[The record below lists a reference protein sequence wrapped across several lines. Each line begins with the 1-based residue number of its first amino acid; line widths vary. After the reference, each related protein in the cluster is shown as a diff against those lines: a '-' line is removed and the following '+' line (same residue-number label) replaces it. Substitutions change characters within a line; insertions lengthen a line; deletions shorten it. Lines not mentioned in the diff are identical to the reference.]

1 MMELPPPPGED
12 KAAELGPFRAP
23 QIGEAQRRFWLI
35 IDAMLAALV
44 VVGLTGAW
52 AYSQVR
58 GSLRDLRAA
67 GLVSLLEAESRG
79 LQLWI
84 DEKERDAQRWAST
97 PRVQRAAHELLL
109 RAGRGEACAA
119 APQKA
124 LNDEIAPY
132 AAIEEVSAFNL
143 ITPDGRIVSSFH
155 PANCGRAVSERFMRQ
170 LSPAFAGRTVF
181 VRPWRERDR
190 LVAPGADPLEGPLAW
205 VATPVRGEDG
215 AVIAA
220 LTFGRLAAQRFASL
234 LVLSLAETSRDAYAF
249 DENATML
256 TQSRYGRELASAGA
270 VDDSQAAPLGISVRD
285 PGGNVL
291 AGFRPRVPQP
301 ERPLTALA
309 AAALAR
315 AEGTQGVLLAPYRN
329 YRGAEVI
336 GAWRWLPDSQMA
348 VAVEIEASEAYG
360 PLDFLQIAFGVL
372 TVLVLVSMTAAA
384 STSLW
389 AVRARIRESRRV
401 GQYRIEREIGE
412 GGMSNVYLATHAH
425 LKRPTAVK
433 VLKAHLATD
442 EAVTR
447 FQREAQLCS
456 QLSHPNTIEIYD
468 YGTTRDG
475 RWYYAM
481 EYLRGISVEDLVRRE
496 GPMPVARVVNVLRQ
510 ACGSLK
516 EAHDRG
522 WVHRD
527 VKPNNLMLCVRGGLH
542 DVVKVVDFGLIKQ
555 VRNPH
560 TRDIT
565 QYSRVLGTPLYMAPE
580 RLRNPADADARA
592 DIYALAAVAY
602 FAITGRPAFEA
613 ETDHDIVYR
622 VLNEPPP
629 RLAGSA
635 ARGVPAALDSLIAR
649 GLAKD
654 RESRPA
660 NIDEVLAV
668 LDEVAKELP
677 WTEADARAWWVSH
690 GVPLGVA
697 DDIQ

>member
-1 MMELPPPPGED
+1 
-12 KAAELGPFRAP
+12 
-23 QIGEAQRRFWLI
+23 
-35 IDAMLAALV
+35 
-44 VVGLTGAW
+44 
-52 AYSQVR
+52 
-58 GSLRDLRAA
+58 
-67 GLVSLLEAESRG
+67 
-79 LQLWI
+79 
-84 DEKERDAQRWAST
+84 
-97 PRVQRAAHELLL
+97 
-109 RAGRGEACAA
+109 
-119 APQKA
+119 
-124 LNDEIAPY
+124 
-132 AAIEEVSAFNL
+132 
-143 ITPDGRIVSSFH
+143 
-155 PANCGRAVSERFMRQ
+155 
-170 LSPAFAGRTVF
+170 
-181 VRPWRERDR
+181 
-190 LVAPGADPLEGPLAW
+190 
-205 VATPVRGEDG
+205 
-215 AVIAA
+215 
-220 LTFGRLAAQRFASL
+220 
-234 LVLSLAETSRDAYAF
+234 
-249 DENATML
+249 ML
-256 TQSRYGRELASAGA
+256 TQSRYARELASAGA
-270 VDDSQAAPLGISVRD
+270 IDDSQAAPSGISVRD
-285 PGGNVL
+285 PGGDVL
-291 AGFRPRVPQP
+291 AGFRPQVPQS

-315 AEGTQGVLLAPYRN
+315 SEGTRGVLLEPYRN

-348 VAVEIEASEAYG
+348 VAVEIEATEAYG
-360 PLDFLQIAFGVL
+360 PLDFLQIAFAVL
-372 TVLVLVSMTAAA
+372 TGLVLVSMTAAA

-389 AVRARIRESRRV
+389 AVRTRIRESKRV

-412 GGMSNVYLATHAH
+412 GGMSRVYLATHAH

-433 VLKAHLATD
+433 VLKPHLATD

-496 GPMPVARVVNVLRQ
+496 GPMPVARVVSVLRQ

-516 EAHDRG
+516 EAHERG

-565 QYSRVLGTPLYMAPE
+565 QYSKVLGTPLYMAPE
-580 RLRNPADADARA
+580 RLRNPADADSRV

-602 FAITGRPAFEA
+602 FAITGHPAFEA

-635 ARGVPAALDSLIAR
+635 VGGVPAALESLIAR
-649 GLAKD
+649 ALAKD

-660 NIDEVLAV
+660 TIDEVLAV
-668 LDEVAKELP
+668 LDEVAKDLP
-677 WTEADARAWWVSH
+677 WTEADARAWWVSR
-690 GVPLGVA
+690 GVALGVA
-697 DDIQ
+697 EDIQ

>member
-1 MMELPPPPGED
+1 MMQLPQPPDGD

-23 QIGEAQRRFWLI
+23 QIGEARKRFWLI
-35 IDAMLAALV
+35 IDAMLAAIV
-44 VVGLTGAW
+44 VVGLTGIW

-67 GLVSLLEAESRG
+67 GLVSLLEAETRG
-79 LQLWI
+79 LQLWV
-84 DEKERDAQRWAST
+84 DEKERDAERWAST
-97 PRVQRAAHELLL
+97 PPVQRAGRELLL
-109 RAGRGEACAA
+109 RASRGEVCAA
-119 APQKA
+119 APQRA

-143 ITPDGRIVSSFH
+143 ITRDGQIVSSFH
-155 PANCGRAVSERFMRQ
+155 SANCGRAVSERFMGQ
-170 LSPAFAGRTVF
+170 LAPVFAGRTVF
-181 VRPWRERDR
+181 VPPWRERDR
-190 LVAPGADPLEGPLAW
+190 LVTPGADTLEGPLAW
-205 VATPVRGEDG
+205 VATPVRAADG
-215 AVIAA
+215 TVIAA
-220 LTFGRLAAQRFASL
+220 LTFGRLATQRFASL
-234 LVLSLAETSRDAYAF
+234 LVLSSTETSRDAYAF
-249 DENATML
+249 DENANML
-256 TQSRYGRELASAGA
+256 TQSRYGRALALAGA
-270 VDDSQAAPLGISVRD
+270 IDPSQAAPLGISVRD
-285 PGGNVL
+285 PGGNLL
-291 AGFRPRVPQP
+291 AGFRPQAPQS

-309 AAALAR
+309 AAAFAR
-315 AEGTQGVLLAPYRN
+315 SEGTQGVLLEPYRN

-348 VAVEIEASEAYG
+348 VAVEIEAAEAYG
-360 PLDFLQIAFGVL
+360 PLDFLQIAFAVL
-372 TVLVLVSMTAAA
+372 TGLVLVSMTAAA

-389 AVRARIRESRRV
+389 AVRERIRQSKRV

-412 GGMSNVYLATHAH
+412 GGMSHVYLATHDH

-433 VLKAHLATD
+433 VLKPHVASD

-481 EYLRGISVEDLVRRE
+481 EYLRGISVADLVHRD
-496 GPMPVARVVNVLRQ
+496 GPMPVARVVSVLRQ

-527 VKPNNLMLCVRGGLH
+527 VKPNNLMLCVRGGQH

-555 VRNPH
+555 VRDPH

-565 QYSRVLGTPLYMAPE
+565 QYSKVLGTPLYMAPE

-602 FAITGRPAFEA
+602 FAITGHSAFEA

-629 RLAGSA
+629 RLAESVVGD
-635 ARGVPAALDSLIAR
+635 VPAALESLIAR
-649 GLAKD
+649 CLAKD
-654 RESRPA
+654 REARPA
-660 NIDEVLAV
+660 SIDEVLAV
-668 LDEVAKELP
+668 LDEVAKDLP
-677 WTEADARAWWVSH
+677 WSEADARAWWASR
-690 GVPLGVA
+690 GAALGVG
-697 DDIQ
+697 DEIH